1 MAPGQSGRT
10 VVRAV
15 WAVLIGC
22 VIVGSLLPAKSPVIA
37 GMGRLHISLKV
48 LHFVGYAAL
57 GWMATMAVRRGRAVV
72 MAALA
77 MVLLGVALEFAQKL
91 SPGRSCEIGDMA
103 LNGAGVLAGIGIGGL
118 WRRIATADN
127 EG

>member
-1 MAPGQSGRT
+1 
-10 VVRAV
+10 
-15 WAVLIGC
+15 
-22 VIVGSLLPAKSPVIA
+22 
-37 GMGRLHISLKV
+37 
-48 LHFVGYAAL
+48 
-57 GWMATMAVRRGRAVV
+57 